1 MSQYQEI
8 SDRELYNAMKLHF
21 DYLRSKGAEGERLDL
36 RGYDLNRRHFQ
47 NYNFGGAILSG
58 TNLEGCHFQNC
69 TFTLADLSDVY
80 ADRASFDR
88 CTFERTS
95 LKHASMHATQHRRTI
110 YKSIDFDYVKMDESL
125 HDGTE
130 FLFSNGESFDLSS
143 SRIIGSRFQD
153 GVFNNIDLHNTT
165 MDGTYLDATSMYH
178 ANTKGMHLDSAIL
191 HDMTDFPVRSV
202 LSHRSGEPPSMPPIT
217 IGQMKSLVASS
228 SAIAWRHSHNSAIPS
243 ARARCSRTPSSSLKN
258 RSNSSTRPV
267 KRTTRT
273 TPVAADS
280 Q

>member
-1 MSQYQEI
+1 MNQYQEI

-21 DYLRSKGAEGERLDL
+21 EYLRSKGAEGKRLDL

-58 TNLEGCHFQNC
+58 ANLEGCHFQNC

-95 LKHASMHATQHRRTI
+95 LKHASMHATQHRCTI

-191 HDMTDFPVRSV
+191 HDMTDFPVLQV
-202 LSHRSGEPPSMPPIT
+202 GP
-217 IGQMKSLVASS
+217 
-228 SAIAWRHSHNSAIPS
+228 IPS
-243 ARARCSRTPSSSLKN
+243 IGGTSFYAAYNYRTDEVSCRKLFGDRMATLTQFRDTIRKGKMLPNTKLFLKESFKLFNAAREANNKN
-258 RSNSSTRPV
+258 YTSGR
-267 KRTTRT
+267 
-273 TPVAADS
+273 
-280 Q
+280 